1 MKLRGFEIAK
11 GWENRGI
18 KLPVRSTRH
27 SAAYDIEAAEDTL
40 VPKFRPGQPPTMIAT
55 GLKAYCQ
62 PDECYFVL
70 NRSSGPS
77 KGLVLANGVG
87 LIDAD
92 YYGNADNDG
101 HFRVLVFNVSDHD
114 LVIKKGTRVAQ
125 VVFQKFL
132 TVDDDRADGE
142 RKGGIGS
149 TGR

>member
-11 GWENRGI
+11 GWEDQGVR
-18 KLPVRSTRH
+18 LPMRSTKH
-27 SAAYDIEAAEDTL
+27 SAAYDIEAAEDTF
-40 VPKFRPGQPPTMIAT
+40 VPRFRPGQQPTMIAT

-101 HFRVLVFNVSDHD
+101 HFRVLVFNVSDRD
-114 LVIKKGTRVAQ
+114 ITIEKGTRIAQ

-132 TVDDDRADGE
+132 TVDGDQATGE
-142 RKGGIGS
+142 RTGGIGS
-149 TGR
+149 TDQ